1 MKEISSSTG
10 RHHLSDIFRMLA
22 HQMQELFSETLRHVD
37 HPLEVG
43 IARER
48 LLVAFLRRFL
58 PERYGIDTGFVVDT
72 RGNISKQIDIV
83 IYDKVISP
91 IFELPGNIKYFP
103 CECVVAVGEVKST
116 ITNRKTLSDAL
127 GKLKSVQELDRFT
140 DKTNLQV
147 AVHGAH
153 GHCNVEISPTGLA
166 AIPYRTLSFIF
177 TSRSMSRKTMVNEL
191 KRFCSSNPK
200 QYWPN
205 ILVDFEN
212 YLISYVAKNG
222 SSESLELFP
231 DDAIGLYAT
240 KPEEKDNIVL
250 LFACL
255 LGNFLTVAR
264 VVRPMLLKYFAVGT
278 SKVDM
283 FEL

>member
-1 MKEISSSTG
+1 MTDTSSTG
-10 RHHLSDIFRMLA
+10 SRHLGDIFRTIA
-22 HQMQELFSETLRHVD
+22 HQMQKLFSKTLRHVD
-37 HPLEVG
+37 HPLELG

-48 LLVAFLRRFL
+48 LLVDYLQRFL
-58 PERYGIDTGFVVDT
+58 PERYGIDTGFVIDSKD
-72 RGNISKQIDIV
+72 NISKQIDIV

-91 IFELPGNIKYFP
+91 IFELPGKIKYFP
-103 CECVVAVGEVKST
+103 CECVVAVGEVKSA
-116 ITNRKTLSDAL
+116 ITDRKTLSDVL
-127 GKLKSVQELDRFT
+127 SKLKSVQELDRFS
-140 DKTNLQV
+140 DKTNLEV

-153 GHCNVEISPTGLA
+153 GHLKVEIPPTGLVP
-166 AIPYRTLSFIF
+166 IPYRTLSFIF
-177 TSRSMSRKTMVNEL
+177 TSRSLSRGTMVSEL
-191 KRFCSSNPK
+191 KSFCSSNPK

-205 ILVDFEN
+205 MVVDFEK
-212 YLISYVAKNG
+212 YLISYVSRNG
-222 SSESLELFP
+222 SKESLELFP
-231 DDAIGLYAT
+231 DNAVCLYVT

-264 VVRPMLLKYFAVGT
+264 VVRPMLLNYFGVNS